1 MNLPKVIAITNPRK
15 ITPARNLIQRKN
27 LLLLTKAEKE
37 KKALKINYKNIW
49 LKPKNER
56 RKVENDD
63 INVCFKKTQCFFM
76 QKLIRICLL
85 INEKSCSA
93 TYLLQ
98 EFQNYGKSHIN
109 VCKFIIGPVQI
120 RSMLEISTYLQ
131 SKYLHTESTSS
142 YF

>member
-56 RKVENDD
+56 RKEENDD
-63 INVCFKKTQCFFM
+63 KMFVLKKRSVF
-76 QKLIRICLL
+76 L
-85 INEKSCSA
+85 
-93 TYLLQ
+93 
-98 EFQNYGKSHIN
+98 
-109 VCKFIIGPVQI
+109 CKN
-120 RSMLEISTYLQ
+120 
-131 SKYLHTESTSS
+131 
-142 YF
+142 